1 MPKTIMLEARS
12 GNTPEEILEVAKAEG
27 VDPNKLR
34 VRLAEGRV
42 IIPRNTRRSG
52 RVRIIGLGEGLT
64 TKVNVNIGVS
74 THVSNLEMEREKA
87 RIALR
92 YGADTIMD
100 LSVGENLDEIR
111 RELMRAS
118 EPLPF
123 GTVPTYQAY
132 IEGVRLYK
140 GMPNEDFFLKT
151 VERHLRDGVD
161 FMTIHAG
168 ITRELAEKAVRSSR
182 VQPIVSRGGALLAAW
197 MLETGSEN
205 PYYKNWDYLLE
216 MFAEYDAVISLGDAL
231 RPGAIADALDDLQIL
246 ELINNARLLE
256 RAREKGVQVMVEG
269 PGHVP
274 MDKIVADIRLMKSLT
289 RGAPYYVLGPLVTD
303 IALGYDHIAAA
314 IGAAIAAAEGADLI
328 CYLTPAEHL
337 ALPNPEQVKEGL
349 IAAKIAAHAGD
360 IVKLGRRV
368 LEKDV
373 RMSIHREKL
382 QWEEMFRLSFD
393 PERARKIYT
402 QYGVQLPSCTM
413 CGSYCACLLLQ
424 KYLRSRREPT
434 VEEVLQRYPQP

>member
-1 MPKTIMLEARS
+1 MAKTVMLEARS
-12 GNTPEEILEVAKAEG
+12 GSVPEEVLEVARTEG

-42 IIPRNTRRSG
+42 IIARNIKRQG
-52 RVRIIGLGEGLT
+52 RIRLVGVGEGLT

-74 THVSNLEMEREKA
+74 THVNDIEMEKEKA
-87 RIALR
+87 RIAVQ

-100 LSVGENLDEIR
+100 LSVGENLDEVR
-111 RELMRAS
+111 RILMEAS

-132 IEGVRLYK
+132 IEGVRK
-140 GMPNEDFFLKT
+140 HGGMPDEDFFLQ
-151 VERHLRDGVD
+151 VLERHLRDGVD

-168 ITRELAEKAVRSSR
+168 ITRELAERALKSNRI
-182 VQPIVSRGGALLAAW
+182 QPIVSRGGALLAAW
-197 MLETGSEN
+197 MMETGSEN
-205 PYYKNWDYLLE
+205 PYYRNWDYILE
-216 MFAEYDAVISLGDAL
+216 LFAEYDAVISLGDAL
-231 RPGAIADALDDLQIL
+231 RPGAIADALDELQIL
-246 ELINNARLLE
+246 ELINNARLVE

-274 MDKIVADIRLMKSLT
+274 INKIVADIRLMKSLT

-303 IALGYDHIAAA
+303 IGLGYDHIAAA

-337 ALPNPEQVKEGL
+337 SLPNPEQVKEGL
-349 IAAKIAAHAGD
+349 IAARIAAHAGD

-368 LEKDV
+368 MEPDIK
-373 RMSIHREKL
+373 MSIHRARLEWNKMFKL
-382 QWEEMFRLSFD
+382 SLD
-393 PERARKIYT
+393 PERARRIYS

-413 CGSYCACLLLQ
+413 CGSYCAFLILN
-424 KYLRSRREPT
+424 KYMEKTRR
-434 VEEVLQRYPQP
+434 